1 MAARVRERY
10 QRLSNSLD
18 DSRGRRA
25 LRLCKQNALLI
36 STVIFVVAAVFV
48 GVIVALYSSPSR
60 EAILW
65 VSLPGEVFLSI
76 LQFLVVPLI
85 VLSIVTGIGNM
96 SLASSGSLGWR
107 VLLYYSST
115 TVFAS
120 VLGVALAMIIQ
131 PGLRFELGA
140 EEGSCVA
147 AGVGPARCNLTVADT
162 VADLIR

>member
-1 MAARVRERY
+1 MASRVRERY

-18 DSRGRRA
+18 DSRGRRV

-36 STVIFVVAAVFV
+36 STVISVVAAVFV
-48 GVIVALYSSPSR
+48 GVTVALHATPGR
-60 EAILW
+60 EATLW

-85 VLSIVTGIGNM
+85 VLSIVTGVGNM
-96 SLASSGSLGWR
+96 SLSSSGALGWR

-115 TVFAS
+115 TLFAS
-120 VLGVALAMIIQ
+120 FLGVALAMSIQ
-131 PGLRFELGA
+131 PGRGFSSG
-140 EEGSCVA
+140 EEQSCMA
-147 AGVGPARCNLTVADT
+147 GPARCNLTVSDT